1 MFPNLPVSQLS
12 SLNPQLDKAAMRWA
26 VAIFTLSLIKN
37 NVKESEIGQTV
48 KLANICYKAYY
59 PILFCKHSPT
69 NNIFH

>member
-48 KLANICYKAYY
+48 KLAIICYKAYC
-59 PILFCKHSPT
+59 PILLLQVQPHK
-69 NNIFH
+69 

>member
-26 VAIFTLSLIKN
+26 VAISTLSLIKN

-48 KLANICYKAYY
+48 KLANICYKAYC
-59 PILFCKHSPT
+59 PILLLQVQPHK
-69 NNIFH
+69 